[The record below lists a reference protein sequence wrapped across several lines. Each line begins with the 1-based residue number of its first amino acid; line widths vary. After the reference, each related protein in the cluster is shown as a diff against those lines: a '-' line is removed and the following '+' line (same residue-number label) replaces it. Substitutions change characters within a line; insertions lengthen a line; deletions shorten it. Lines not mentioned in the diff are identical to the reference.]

1 MQAAPVEPR
10 DDALQLMG
18 DITPGN
24 GAVLQQFSDYAANH
38 NEVLVDLTQ
47 VTRVDYGSVSQF
59 ISVLMQCLGSG
70 KTITLRGHNA
80 LIHELFRVMG
90 IDQLA
95 QLVPRHPD

>member
-1 MQAAPVEPR
+1 MTTPGSYEVQLPVFEGPLDLLLDLIER
-10 DDALQLMG
+10 AEL
-18 DITPGN
+18 DITKV
-24 GAVLQQFSDYAANH
+24 ALA
-38 NEVLVDLTQ
+38 Q

-95 QLVPRHPD
+95 QLVPHHPD